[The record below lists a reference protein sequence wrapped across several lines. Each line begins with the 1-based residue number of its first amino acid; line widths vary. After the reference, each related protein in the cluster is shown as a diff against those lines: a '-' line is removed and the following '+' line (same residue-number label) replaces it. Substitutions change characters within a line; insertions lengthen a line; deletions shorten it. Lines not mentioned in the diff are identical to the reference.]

1 MSEEHNKAGKR
12 NNPGSSDGKPL
23 GSILPVNQLSV
34 TNKNYHPTPKDTPLE
49 KTYTLQTHLVNRFVV
64 RALEETID
72 FSASGDRFT
81 NLLAKIQETKYTV
94 VELSPLEVETL
105 LEALLRDM
113 SKYTSVTV
121 KTYHLKEEI
130 A

>member
-1 MSEEHNKAGKR
+1 MMT
-12 NNPGSSDGKPL
+12 
-23 GSILPVNQLSV
+23 Q
-34 TNKNYHPTPKDTPLE
+34 E

-64 RALEETID
+64 RALED
-72 FSASGDRFT
+72 AAVADLSASGDRFT

-113 SKYTSVTV
+113 SMYTSVTV